1 MKGHLIGPLLCGGL
15 LIAAPASTFAGDPIG
30 GVGVG
35 VETSPGGITK
45 GSATTD
51 DKGIANLGRL
61 EPGTYVVKWLTGDS
75 KGKVFRTLKVEQA
88 GPLQIAVPI
97 VTPTRQVF
105 ATIPGS
111 NLSKNRDP
119 AAPSYRIFVD
129 IPGVAAKPA
138 AGKTVD
144 PPPPIQ
150 GDPLPGIDVS
160 MEQHP
165 TGIIIASST
174 TNNAGQLAF
183 NPTQPGTF
191 LLRHGRGPYAGQ
203 EIGIV
208 NLKKAGVLKITV
220 SGWDPKTA
228 R

>member
-1 MKGHLIGPLLCGGL
+1 LYRYSAGCS
-15 LIAAPASTFAGDPIG
+15 PANGFSGDPIG

-35 VETSPGGITK
+35 VETRPGGIAK

-51 DKGIANLGRL
+51 DKGIANFGRL
-61 EPGTYVVKWLTGDS
+61 EPGTYAVTYTTGDN

-97 VTPTRQVF
+97 VTPTRQVV

-119 AAPSYRIFVD
+119 AAPSYKIYVD
-129 IPGVAAKPA
+129 IPGLAAKPA
-138 AGKTVD
+138 AGKAVD

-165 TGIIIASST
+165 TGIIIATST
-174 TNNAGQLAF
+174 TNSAGQLVF
-183 NPTQPGTF
+183 NPAQTGTY
-191 LLRHGRGPYAGQ
+191 LLRYKSGPYAG
-203 EIGIV
+203 
-208 NLKKAGVLKITV
+208 KK
-220 SGWDPKTA
+220 SGSSISRRPECSK
-228 R
+228 